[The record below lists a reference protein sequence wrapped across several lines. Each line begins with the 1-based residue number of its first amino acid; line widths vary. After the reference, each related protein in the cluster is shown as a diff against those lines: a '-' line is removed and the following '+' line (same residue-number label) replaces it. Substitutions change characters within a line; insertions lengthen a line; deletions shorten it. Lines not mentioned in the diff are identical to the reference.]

1 MTETT
6 MPPALVIGGTGGL
19 GSAICATLAAE
30 GRPVFFTYRSDPD
43 KAHRQVEALGGPD
56 RIACAQADTTDPETL
71 GKAVALAVDWRGPP
85 QTAVFATGVHIE
97 QPFISRTA
105 LSAWQQVVDVELLGL
120 IRLVDAVLPCLRG
133 AEDGNI
139 VALTS
144 VATASYPPGDA
155 LSAVPKAGMETLM
168 RALAREEGRYG
179 VRANC
184 VAPGLMDAGLGGEF
198 IRSMYSPEIWEQQR
212 KRIALGRFGTAEDVA
227 GIVAFLAGPAARYVT
242 GQTIFAD
249 GGFRL

>member
-1 MTETT
+1 MTERTRG
-6 MPPALVIGGTGGL
+6 PALVVGGTGGL
-19 GSAICATLAAE
+19 GAAICAALVAE
-30 GRPVFFTYRSDPD
+30 GRPVVFTYRSDPD
-43 KAHRQVEALGGPD
+43 KAQRQVEALGGPD
-56 RIACAQADTTDPETL
+56 RVACIRADTTRPETL
-71 GKAVALAVDWRGPP
+71 DAAVARANEWCGPP

-105 LSAWQQVVDVELLGL
+105 FSAWQQVIDVELLGL
-120 IRLVDAVLPCLRG
+120 IRLVDAVLPSLRE

-139 VALTS
+139 VAITS

-184 VAPGLMDAGLGGEF
+184 VAPGLMDAGLGAEF
-198 IRSMYSPEIWEQQR
+198 IQTMYSPEIWDQQR
-212 KRIALGRFGTAEDVA
+212 RRIALGRFGTAEDVA

-242 GQTIFAD
+242 GQTIYAD